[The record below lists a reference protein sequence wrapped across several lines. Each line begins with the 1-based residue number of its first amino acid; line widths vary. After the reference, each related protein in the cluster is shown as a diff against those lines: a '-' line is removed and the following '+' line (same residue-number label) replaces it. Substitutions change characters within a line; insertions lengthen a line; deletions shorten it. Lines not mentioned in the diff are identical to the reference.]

1 MSADTSMQLSAEARE
16 FLRSFQERRGRMPR
30 VCHLGNIASNAYH
43 AAKLLRRV
51 GVEGEVLALHDYFV
65 MSSPEWEEADM
76 AVHPTNLFNP
86 EWRALDL
93 KDYQRPRWFVQGSVA
108 NCLDYAIALLA
119 GQEQGAAAAWKKLS
133 LENLTEYPEP
143 DRRPTRLERV
153 MARLARLARLT
164 RRVEQKVTVRVR
176 AAVQEPEYWA
186 RIQADFRRLFPN
198 REDQLKNE
206 DVLWAAGAVD
216 RWRETLL
223 KYDFVIGYST
233 YGLFPLLAGVPYLC
247 LEHGTLRDIPFAPD
261 AQGRS
266 TALSYAM
273 AEHVFVTNFDCLPKA
288 EIICPGRFT
297 YMNHPYH
304 QDQAQPVEG
313 VGQLR
318 AEIRRELDADFVIF
332 FPTRQDWVTGTGYA
346 DKANDSLFHAF
357 ASLRKAG
364 RRVGLVLCE
373 WGQNIPQSKELLAQ
387 LGVQAHVHWMPP
399 VGAVAFNRH
408 CQAVDLV
415 ADQFRLGAF
424 GGVLFK
430 AMCNRAPVITYLDEV
445 QLRPVYPELPP
456 VLNGKGP
463 DELAALVASAMDEPA
478 MLADLGARGRAW
490 VEAHHNGI
498 ETLDRI
504 LCVFGKVMTQREAH
518 GKPA

>member
-1 MSADTSMQLSAEARE
+1 MNQDDLPELSAAA
-16 FLRSFQERRGRMPR
+16 RSFLHEFQARHGRMPR

-51 GVEGEVLALHDYFV
+51 GIEGEVLALHDYFV

-76 AVHPTNLFNP
+76 PEHPASLFNP
-86 EWRALDL
+86 EWRQLDL
-93 KDYQRPRWFVQGSVA
+93 KGYVRPPWFVQGSIP
-108 NCLDYAIALLA
+108 NCLEYALA
-119 GQEQGAAAAWKKLS
+119 RQEGDEPQAQASWKKLGQ
-133 LENLTEYPEP
+133 ENLTEYAAP
-143 DRRPTRLERV
+143 DRKPTRLD
-153 MARLARLARLT
+153 RLFARLT
-164 RRVEQKVTVRVR
+164 GLGKRAEQQVALRVR
-176 AAVQEPEYWA
+176 AAVQVPDYWE
-186 RIQADFRRLFPN
+186 RIKDDFQCHFPS
-198 REDQLKNE
+198 REDKLKPE
-206 DVLWAAGAVD
+206 DVLWASGYLGQ
-216 RWRETLL
+216 WRETLL

-313 VGQLR
+313 VAQLR
-318 AEIRRELDADFVIF
+318 AGIRRELDADFLIF

-408 CQAVDLV
+408 CQAVELV
-415 ADQFRLGAF
+415 ADQFKLGAF

-463 DELAALVASAMDEPA
+463 DELAALVASAMDQPA

-498 ETLDRI
+498 ETLDRM

-518 GKPA
+518 GRPA